1 MNILKC
7 GEKRE
12 LLMQYM
18 YAILG
23 SLIYSVGFNMLIVPL
38 GLYSGGFMGLS
49 QLMNW
54 VVTEG
59 IGISVPESINLV
71 GILYYVMN
79 VPLFYMAYKIMSK
92 DFALKSL
99 FIVTVLTVF
108 LVLVPIPELP
118 IIEDYLTSS
127 IIGGIIAGVG
137 GGFILR
143 GRMAGGGQDI
153 IGVCCAKKFPDFSVG
168 KVSIMI
174 NVIVYGFCFF
184 IYDIEMV
191 IYSLIFA
198 TIYAV
203 AIDKVHI
210 QNINISVM
218 IFTKKEGIAEAI
230 MTKTGRG
237 VTDWDGEGAYTKEE
251 SKILF
256 VMINKYEVPQIKH
269 IVKEIDP
276 KAFMIFTE
284 GCLVEGNFEK
294 RL

>member
-1 MNILKC
+1 MNNKN
-7 GEKRE
+7 GSRKKE
-12 LLMQYM
+12 LIMEYM
-18 YAILG
+18 YAIVG
-23 SLIYSVGFNMLIVPL
+23 SLIYSIGFNMLIVPL

-54 VVTEG
+54 VVVEG
-59 IGISVPESINLV
+59 IGIAVPEALNLV
-71 GILYYVMN
+71 GILFYIMN

-92 DFALKSL
+92 EFALKSL
-99 FIVTVLTVF
+99 FIVTVITVF
-108 LVLVPIPELP
+108 LMIVPIPTIP
-118 IIEDYLTSS
+118 IVEDYLTSS

-153 IGVCCAKKFPDFSVG
+153 IGVCCAKRFPNFSVG
-168 KVSIMI
+168 KVSILI
-174 NVIVYGFCFF
+174 NLIIYGFCFF

-198 TIYAV
+198 VVYAV
-203 AIDKVHI
+203 AVDKVHI

-230 MTKTGRG
+230 MEQTGRG
-237 VTDWDGEGAYTKEE
+237 VTDWDGEGAYTKED

-256 VMINKYEVPQIKH
+256 VVINKYEVPEIKH

-284 GCLVEGNFEK
+284 GCSIEGNFEK